1 MSSLM
6 YDPEKRI
13 SPEEGMVHPYCVQFH
28 DTESVATADKHVEST
43 PSAAVPSFQVTENYM
58 TEVNDNKKLET
69 KMYRTMLHQI
79 CDAMPKR

>member
-1 MSSLM
+1 M

-13 SPEEGMVHPYCVQFH
+13 GPEEGMVHPYCVQFH
-28 DTESVATADKHVEST
+28 DAESVATADKHVEST